1 MVNLVK
7 MVLHHLPHFFQLV
20 EQVVEEQQLEVKEEE
35 EVMVDLP
42 QEVVEAELEQLPV
55 GLEVKAEMDLQ

>member
-7 MVLHHLPHFFQLV
+7 MVLHHLLHFFQLE
-20 EQVVEEQQLEVKEEE
+20 EQGVEEPQLEVPEEE

-42 QEVVEAELEQLPV
+42 RVEVEVAPELLP
-55 GLEVKAEMDLQ
+55 EVPEETVEMDLQ

>member
-7 MVLHHLPHFFQLV
+7 MVLHHLLHFFQLV
-20 EQVVEEQQLEVKEEE
+20 EQVEGELQLEAPEEE

-42 QEVVEAELEQLPV
+42 QVEVEVELEPLPV
-55 GLEVKAEMDLQ
+55 EPEETVEMDLQ